1 MMSQMSFKIFDSLP
15 TAVAIVNSRV
25 EICYINASMVA
36 LARVRS
42 VRRKIGRPFTD
53 LINIEDQF
61 LRDPI
66 QLQTLREASKWSL
79 ARDLDISGVP
89 SVIQYS
95 MAPLT
100 VNEFSSFLHEKSSEL
115 KFFSEGGSGD
125 EAYWIVYCRDY
136 TDEAQLDDKYQRE
149 LDAKEEVIGHL
160 QGTQKSLEK
169 KVAQLEKRVEDRKLH
184 IRQSLSLRSAV
195 LDSMGEGFFVI
206 NGDGTCQSIYSLACE
221 RFFKISPK
229 GRSIYELMQMSKDEQ
244 THFAGWLGVA
254 MMDSVPFSDLQ
265 ALCPLRERKLGDLNL
280 SVSYHPLRSEEG
292 DLTHLVVVVSDQT
305 ERLQQRFYLE
315 SERNFS
321 TVLAHVYKYRSQFQ
335 GFVSSCQNVF
345 QRLQVEGDW
354 VSYNREAILM
364 DLHTLRG
371 GAASFYLTELHD
383 GLCDLESQLA
393 QNRKKESIEDSEISK
408 VKNYGTQFSQH
419 LQEKY
424 SILDEHLGLSSRF
437 ERCVEVPR
445 VKIQEWVDCLRKMD
459 SVSIVR
465 NEIHRN
471 YLLSTIDTLFLPLSN
486 EVLRLSQ
493 RLHKEVSG
501 LTMLGGGLR
510 IRTEVLGQLPQV
522 LIHLVRNSLDHGLEN
537 PEERVRRNK
546 PRQGQIILRFETTRS
561 GEGNQLIITLEDDG
575 AGINLFKLKE
585 RLQDRWQLWNSER
598 QNTTLCNTQTEEK
611 NIPKDPS
618 TLTEQE
624 ILKSI
629 FLPGMSTRD
638 QVTQISGRGVGAS
651 AVLEEVERLGGNLS
665 VYSEIDRGTRFVITL
680 PLNSDDI
687 HLDSAA

>member
-1 MMSQMSFKIFDSLP
+1 
-15 TAVAIVNSRV
+15 
-25 EICYINASMVA
+25 
-36 LARVRS
+36 
-42 VRRKIGRPFTD
+42 
-53 LINIEDQF
+53 
-61 LRDPI
+61 
-66 QLQTLREASKWSL
+66 
-79 ARDLDISGVP
+79 
-89 SVIQYS
+89 
-95 MAPLT
+95 
-100 VNEFSSFLHEKSSEL
+100 
-115 KFFSEGGSGD
+115 
-125 EAYWIVYCRDY
+125 
-136 TDEAQLDDKYQRE
+136 
-149 LDAKEEVIGHL
+149 
-160 QGTQKSLEK
+160 
-169 KVAQLEKRVEDRKLH
+169 
-184 IRQSLSLRSAV
+184 
-195 LDSMGEGFFVI
+195 
-206 NGDGTCQSIYSLACE
+206 
-221 RFFKISPK
+221 
-229 GRSIYELMQMSKDEQ
+229 
-244 THFAGWLGVA
+244 
-254 MMDSVPFSDLQ
+254 
-265 ALCPLRERKLGDLNL
+265 
-280 SVSYHPLRSEEG
+280 
-292 DLTHLVVVVSDQT
+292 
-305 ERLQQRFYLE
+305 
-315 SERNFS
+315 
-321 TVLAHVYKYRSQFQ
+321 
-335 GFVSSCQNVF
+335 
-345 QRLQVEGDW
+345 
-354 VSYNREAILM
+354 
-364 DLHTLRG
+364 
-371 GAASFYLTELHD
+371 
-383 GLCDLESQLA
+383 
-393 QNRKKESIEDSEISK
+393 
-408 VKNYGTQFSQH
+408 
-419 LQEKY
+419 
-424 SILDEHLGLSSRF
+424 
-437 ERCVEVPR
+437 
-445 VKIQEWVDCLRKMD
+445 MD